1 MSDVFQLQIGA
12 NESDIAGAIA
22 RMKGGDTLILPEN
35 ETIEIR
41 DGLKVDIA
49 SRNITI
55 DLNGSTLHQAGDV
68 TVLSANGTLS
78 AAQQVSMDLSSAN
91 AKLTMAN
98 TSGLTVGDWIK
109 VTADDVLPYD
119 NRNALAPTRL
129 GQALQIASINGNTV
143 EVIGQPLYADQYLT
157 NLRAAEIIS
166 GTLTLRNGTVQGD
179 QTHSTWNMDL
189 IRVGDALSPLIEHLT
204 VRDGNSMG
212 INLVNTVNAKVVD
225 SVAINLLDDTSI
237 GHYGYG
243 VHSAS
248 SLNTTVIG
256 LYAERVRHATD
267 NNGVISNLNDPNLSH
282 YGADVGLTVK
292 DSVAYYSS
300 AFSYSFHSEGRN
312 GVLDNVMSFESHG
325 FVGLRGAGHQVLNSG
340 SVGDERGLQYFEYG
354 YGDSRDTLVQ
364 NTIVREAG
372 RYVYVVQGEPT
383 NNVIK
388 DSYLEYDYRPGNPGS
403 TSLVNTSVVQWNGID
418 DNIITG
424 GSGADRL
431 LGGRG
436 VDVLDGGAG
445 ADYIWGGAES
455 DILTGGPGADRF
467 VFDRTDSIDV
477 VRDFEVG
484 ANGDRIDVSI
494 LAARY
499 GWQGAPLQTGHVYYI
514 QDQADTIVM
523 VSPVLGDGAF
533 AVARL
538 TNVTASE
545 IAAANL
551 QTTISGGAAPSGSPV
566 PTTTI
571 PSGSIDYAKGVRING
586 TTGDDRIDATHTVAG
601 AALPTLGADNITTG
615 AGDDYV
621 DGLGG
626 ADTINTGG
634 GNDTVV
640 YYSGVASNLQGGS
653 GRDTLILRS
662 TDIIDLSSTTDQSEG
677 LPVFSG
683 FDDVDGRTSTAP
695 LTIIGDKNNNNI
707 WGGSA
712 DDTLKGNDGND
723 QIDGGAGVDVVVYDG
738 NRDDYSFIRINDT
751 TWRAQDLRGS
761 VPYRDYLY
769 NIERVSFDDQTA
781 FIETLNRTPTD
792 LGVMQ
797 GSLVENAP
805 VGFLVGTL
813 YGVDPDKSEINSWI
827 LLTDAGGRFA
837 IQNNLLV
844 TNAPIDFEQQSSY
857 VVTVQLTDSAGHV
870 LVKDLTIAATDENDQ
885 APMII
890 SAATIAMYENTSAVV
905 TLMSTDIDSTGEA
918 VSYSIDPNSPDA
930 AYFTIVNG
938 DQLQFIDA
946 PDFENTDHTPSY
958 NVAVVAS
965 DGINSS
971 VQQIAVTVLD
981 EKLFDVSFGRLGDD
995 VAVYDATAGKLTLN
1009 GTTSSLST
1017 AGFDTLDLRT
1027 GDDRFELVAQ
1037 TVRIDATVLGIGFDL
1052 NSDGEHD
1059 FTVRQTE
1066 HIRVIGAD
1074 IAFTTSLTGS
1084 SVDRADGISL
1094 IGTNGNDRLDGANA
1108 GVSINMAAGAGDDYL
1123 IGGDSSD
1130 TLNGGAGSD
1139 VMIGGAGD
1147 DIYSVDAPGDL
1158 VVEAAEEGRDTVQT
1172 TLLSYTLGAAVEDL
1186 AYIGSKNF
1194 TGVGNTLANLLQ
1206 GGSGSDRLDGLGG
1219 GDIMRGGQGNDTYV
1233 VDNVNDVIVEFAGQG
1248 TDRILS
1254 AVSYALP
1261 DNVENLQLTTSKA
1274 TNGTGNGS
1282 SNTLLGNA
1290 GINILDGRGGADV
1303 LTGGAG
1309 SDVFVF
1315 HRDEA
1320 NGDLV
1325 TDFTGAG
1332 VMGGDRLELRDFG
1345 AGALTQV
1352 GTSDYYV
1359 IQADTAHGAT
1369 SETIHLAGVF
1379 NLSAGDYIFL

>member
-1 MSDVFQLQIGA
+1 MSDVFKLQNGA

-22 RMKGGDTLILPEN
+22 RMKSGDTLILPEN
-35 ETIEIR
+35 EIIEIR
-41 DGLKVDIA
+41 DGLKIDIA

-78 AAQQVSMDLSSAN
+78 AAQQVGMDLGSAN
-91 AKLTMAN
+91 AKLTMAS
-98 TSGLTVGDWIK
+98 TSGLNVGDWIK

-129 GQALQIASINGNTV
+129 GQAMQIASINGNTV
-143 EVIGQPLYADQYLT
+143 EVVGQPLYADQYVT
-157 NLRAAEIIS
+157 NVRAAEIIS

-189 IRVGDALSPLIEHLT
+189 VRVGDALSPLIEHLT

-225 SVAINLLDDTSI
+225 SIAINLLDDTSI

-248 SLNTTVIG
+248 SLNTTVVG

-267 NNGVISNLNDPNLSH
+267 DNGVISNLNDPNLSH

-372 RYVYVVQGEPT
+372 RYVYVVQGAPT

-403 TSLVNTSVVQWNGID
+403 TTLVNTSVVQWNGVD

-424 GSGADRL
+424 GSDSDRL

-436 VDVLDGGAG
+436 LDVLNGGAG
-445 ADYIWGGAES
+445 ADYIWGGAGN
-455 DILTGGPGADRF
+455 DILTGGSGADRF
-467 VFDRTDSIDV
+467 VFDHTDSIDLV
-477 VRDFEVG
+477 KDFEVG
-484 ANGDRIDVSI
+484 ASGDRIDVSI

-499 GWQGAPLQTGHVYYI
+499 GWKGDALQSGHVYYI
-514 QDQADTIVM
+514 QDQADTMVM
-523 VSPVLGDGAF
+523 VSPVLGAGAF

-538 TNVTASE
+538 QNVTASS
-545 IAAANL
+545 IVAANL
-551 QTTISGGAAPSGSPV
+551 QTTISGGAAPSGPPV

-571 PSGSIDYAKGVRING
+571 PSGSINYAKGVRING
-586 TTGDDRIDATHTVAG
+586 TTDNDRIDATHTVTG

-626 ADTINTGG
+626 ADSINTGG

-683 FDDVDGRTSTAP
+683 FDDVDGRTSVVP

-712 DDTLKGNDGND
+712 DDTLKGGDGND

-751 TWRAQDLRGS
+751 TWRAQDLRGL

-781 FIETLNRTPTD
+781 FIETLNRAPTD
-792 LGVMQ
+792 LGIVQ
-797 GSLVENAP
+797 DPLVENVP
-805 VGFLVGTL
+805 MGSLVGTL
-813 YGVDPDKSEINSWI
+813 YGVDPDKSEINTWV
-827 LLTDAGGRFA
+827 LLNDAGGRFV

-844 TNAPIDFEQQSSY
+844 TNAAIDFEQQSSY
-857 VVTVQLTDSAGHV
+857 VITVQLTDSAGHV
-870 LVKDLTIAATDENDQ
+870 LVKDLTIAATDANDQ
-885 APMII
+885 APVIT
-890 SAATIAMYENTSAVV
+890 SAATIAMYENSSAVV
-905 TLMSTDIDSTGEA
+905 TLTGTDADTTGETTT
-918 VSYSIDPNSPDA
+918 YTIDPNSPDA
-930 AYFTIVNG
+930 AYFTISGN
-938 DQLQFIDA
+938 QLQFVNA
-946 PDFENTDHTPSY
+946 PDFEDTAHAPSY
-958 NVAVVAS
+958 SVAVVAS

-981 EKLFDVSFGRLGDD
+981 QKRFDVSFGRLGDD
-995 VAVYDATAGKLTLN
+995 VAYYDAAMGKLTLN
-1009 GTTSSLST
+1009 DVSYSLST
-1017 AGFDTLDLRT
+1017 LGFDTLDLRT
-1027 GDDRFELVAQ
+1027 GDDRFELAAQ
-1037 TVRIDATVLGIGFDL
+1037 TVRIEATAFGIGFDL
-1052 NSDGEHD
+1052 DNDGVSD
-1059 FTVRQTE
+1059 FTVRQAE
-1066 HIRVIGAD
+1066 HIQVTGSD
-1074 IAFTTSLTGS
+1074 IAFTASLTGS
-1084 SVDRADGISL
+1084 QAYSAGDATL
-1094 IGTNGNDRLDGANA
+1094 IGTAGNDRLDATNVGVA
-1108 GVSINMAAGAGDDYL
+1108 VSIAAGTGDDYL
-1123 IGGDSSD
+1123 IGGIGSD

-1147 DIYSVDAPGDL
+1147 DTYLVDATGDL
-1158 VVEAAEEGRDTVQT
+1158 VVEAAGEGRDTVQT
-1172 TLLSYTLGAAVEDL
+1172 TLLSYMLGNAVEDL
-1186 AYIGSKNF
+1186 VYMGTRNF
-1194 TGVGNTLANLLQ
+1194 TGTGNALANLLQ
-1206 GGSGSDRLDGLGG
+1206 GGSGNDRLDGLGG
-1219 GDIMRGGQGNDTYV
+1219 ADILLGGAGNDTYV
-1233 VDNVNDVIVEFAGQG
+1233 VDDINDTVVEFAGQG
-1248 TDRILS
+1248 TDRVLS
-1254 AVSYALP
+1254 TVSYTLS

-1274 TNGTGNGS
+1274 INGTGNGS
-1282 SNTLLGNA
+1282 VNTLLGNA
-1290 GINILDGRGGADV
+1290 GVNILDGRGGADV

-1309 SDVFVF
+1309 NDVFVF
-1315 HRDEA
+1315 QRGEA

-1332 VMGGDRLELRDFG
+1332 VVGGDRLEFRDYG
-1345 AGALTQV
+1345 TGALIQIGV
-1352 GTSDYYV
+1352 SDYYV
-1359 IQADTAHGAT
+1359 IQADAAHGGT
-1369 SETIHLAGVF
+1369 METIHLTGVF
-1379 NLSAGDYIFL
+1379 NLSAGDYVFL